1 MYAVIQTGSK
11 QYKIEKNSQIDVER
25 LNLRPRAKM
34 ITLDKGLSVKSAIK
48 LMVKKNIGSV
58 VVTADSSSD
67 PVGILTERDI
77 LKSIAYKRI
86 RPEITKIEEVM
97 STPILSV
104 EADTTLGDAAQLMI
118 KKNIRRLLVKE
129 GNKYVGIITQR
140 DLQKLMADTIRALIM

>member
-1 MYAVIQTGSK
+1 MS
-11 QYKIEKNSQIDVER
+11 
-25 LNLRPRAKM
+25 LNPTVRVKSAMTRKM

-104 EADTTLGDAAQLMI
+104 EEDTTLGDAAQLMI

>member
-1 MYAVIQTGSK
+1 MS
-11 QYKIEKNSQIDVER
+11 
-25 LNLRPRAKM
+25 LNPTVRVKSAMTRKM
-34 ITLDKGLSVKSAIK
+34 ITLDKGLSIKSAIK

-58 VVTADSSSD
+58 VVTADSSSN

-86 RPEITKIEEVM
+86 RPEITKIEEIM

-104 EADTTLGDAAQLMI
+104 EADATLGDAAQLMI

-129 GNKYVGIITQR
+129 DNKYVGIITQR

>member
-1 MYAVIQTGSK
+1 MS
-11 QYKIEKNSQIDVER
+11 
-25 LNLRPRAKM
+25 LNPTVRVKSAMTRKM

-97 STPILSV
+97 STPILSA

>member
-1 MYAVIQTGSK
+1 MS
-11 QYKIEKNSQIDVER
+11 
-25 LNLRPRAKM
+25 LNPTVRVKSAMTRKM
-34 ITLDKGLSVKSAIK
+34 ITLDKDLSVKSAIK
-48 LMVKKNIGSV
+48 LMVKKNIGSIV
-58 VVTADSSSD
+58 ITADSSSD

-86 RPEITKIEEVM
+86 RPEITKIEEIM

-104 EADTTLGDAAQLMI
+104 ETDATLGDAAQLMI

-129 GNKYVGIITQR
+129 DKKYVGIITQR

>member
-1 MYAVIQTGSK
+1 MS
-11 QYKIEKNSQIDVER
+11 
-25 LNLRPRAKM
+25 LNPTVRVKSAMTRKM

-77 LKSIAYKRI
+77 LKSIAYKRV

>member
-1 MYAVIQTGSK
+1 MT
-11 QYKIEKNSQIDVER
+11 R
-25 LNLRPRAKM
+25 KM

-104 EADTTLGDAAQLMI
+104 ETDTTLGDAAQWCSTVDDKEKYSKALGE
-118 KKNIRRLLVKE
+118 RRQQICGDNNPTWFTEAYGGHDKSSYHV
-129 GNKYVGIITQR
+129 IISFKSNF
-140 DLQKLMADTIRALIM
+140 DAWWW

>member
-1 MYAVIQTGSK
+1 MT
-11 QYKIEKNSQIDVER
+11 R
-25 LNLRPRAKM
+25 KM

-97 STPILSV
+97 STPILSA

>member
-1 MYAVIQTGSK
+1 MS
-11 QYKIEKNSQIDVER
+11 
-25 LNLRPRAKM
+25 LNPTVRVKSAMTRKM
-34 ITLDKGLSVKSAIK
+34 ITLDKGLSIKSAIK

-58 VVTADSSSD
+58 VVTADSSSN

-86 RPEITKIEEVM
+86 RPEITKIEEIM

-104 EADTTLGDAAQLMI
+104 EADTILGDAAQLMI

-129 GNKYVGIITQR
+129 DNKYVGIITQR

>member
-1 MYAVIQTGSK
+1 MSTSCLM
-11 QYKIEKNSQIDVER
+11 S
-25 LNLRPRAKM
+25 LNPTVRVKSAMTRKM

-77 LKSIAYKRI
+77 LKSIAYKRV

>member
-1 MYAVIQTGSK
+1 MT
-11 QYKIEKNSQIDVER
+11 R
-25 LNLRPRAKM
+25 KM

-48 LMVKKNIGSV
+48 LMVKKNIGSI

-97 STPILSV
+97 STPILSA

>member
-1 MYAVIQTGSK
+1 MT
-11 QYKIEKNSQIDVER
+11 R
-25 LNLRPRAKM
+25 KM

>member
-1 MYAVIQTGSK
+1 MS
-11 QYKIEKNSQIDVER
+11 
-25 LNLRPRAKM
+25 LNPTVRVKSAMTRKM

-48 LMVKKNIGSV
+48 LMVKKNIGSI

-97 STPILSV
+97 STPILSA

>member
-1 MYAVIQTGSK
+1 MT
-11 QYKIEKNSQIDVER
+11 R
-25 LNLRPRAKM
+25 KM
-34 ITLDKGLSVKSAIK
+34 ITLDKGLSIKSAIK

-58 VVTADSSSD
+58 VVTADSSSN

-86 RPEITKIEEVM
+86 RPEITKIEEIM

-104 EADTTLGDAAQLMI
+104 EADATLGDAAQLMI

-129 GNKYVGIITQR
+129 DNKYLGIITQR